1 MGCFV
6 AIAQKILAT
15 IKQIT
20 EKLQSQKAIAP
31 PICSIEK
38 KESSKNSETQV
49 LQRLEQSD
57 RTLMKCFVGAAPYLV
72 YRVFVLKLE
81 LTKLKIMQQL
91 ENLFV
96 PETKTSEAKFLEIHK
111 ARRKNNYFYHG
122 IELSFYSVS
131 NRRRRDEPIKL
142 KPGTKVKISTDFH
155 SSSLGDDNRQ
165 IMVYVRSKEVKTR
178 EKYSV
183 PLNTLI
189 PITVDSDSY
198 VKAVL
203 PQIKGLVA
211 ALGLT
216 KEDYLKYIKQ
226 TYGAERTGGLW
237 PTEIFAVVTYF
248 QNMFYSLFDSW
259 EKVLN

>member
-1 MGCFV
+1 MPT
-6 AIAQKILAT
+6 AKPLKINHSRLLSVSP
-15 IKQIT
+15 IVS
-20 EKLQSQKAIAP
+20 KLLKFFSHHWDF
-31 PICSIEK
+31 
-38 KESSKNSETQV
+38 SKNSEVQV
-49 LQRLEQSD
+49 LQKFEQSD
-57 RTLMKCFVGAAPYLV
+57 RTLMKCCVGAAPYIV

-81 LTKLKIMQQL
+81 LTGLKIMQQL

-96 PETKTSEAKFLEIHK
+96 PETKTSKAKFKEIHQ

-122 IELSFYSVS
+122 VELSFYSAS
-131 NRRRRDEPIKL
+131 NRRCRDEPIKQL
-142 KPGTKVKISTDFH
+142 KPGTKVKISIDFH
-155 SSSLGDDNRQ
+155 SSSWADDNRQ
-165 IMVYVRSKEVKTR
+165 IMVYIRPTEVKTK
-178 EKYSV
+178 EKYLV

-189 PITVDSDSY
+189 SITVDSDSY

-226 TYGAERTGGLW
+226 TYGAQRTGSLW

-248 QNMFYSLFDSW
+248 QKMFYSLFDSW
-259 EKVLN
+259 SKVLN